1 MAGTSEGDIPM
12 VGTNMRKL
20 SLAMV
25 LAAMIIGTAA
35 PAATIFLP
43 MVMIS
48 GNVPRGLIRTHNRIV
63 EIYGLSDVVLIRDIR
78 AHGLLSSRA
87 SAAADSD
94 AAMRPDGGDS
104 DGFFGSSRA
113 TWAGLIGGLAL
124 IGGTLRRQGR
134 PRSVIA

>member
-1 MAGTSEGDIPM
+1 M
-12 VGTNMRKL
+12 VGTSMRKL
-20 SLAMV
+20 SLAMTV
-25 LAAMIIGTAA
+25 AVMSIGTAA

-43 MVMIS
+43 MAMIG
-48 GNVPRGLIRTHNRIV
+48 GNVPRGLFPMRNHIV
-63 EIYGLSDVVLIRDIR
+63 EIYGLPDVVLVRDIR
-78 AHGLLSSRA
+78 AHGMLSSRA
-87 SAAADSD
+87 SAAADPD
-94 AAMRPDGGDS
+94 AAMQSDGGDS